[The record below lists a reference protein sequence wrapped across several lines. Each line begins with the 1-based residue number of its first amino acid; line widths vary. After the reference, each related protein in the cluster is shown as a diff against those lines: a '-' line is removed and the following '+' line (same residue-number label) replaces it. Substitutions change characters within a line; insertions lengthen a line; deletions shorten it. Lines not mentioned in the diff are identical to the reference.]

1 MPNSDYVCGQRRPRA
16 NHNQTFN
23 RARRLP
29 HSQQFSNCCVHH
41 TAPHRTAPHRSVP
54 RVWCK
59 AEPFRWCSTC
69 DDNESFT
76 RKQAKLL
83 SKAKK
88 ILKYFWSDRLLSLWF
103 VQVAWNL
110 LSFYLDQMYYIQY
123 IHIYMFYSNKL
134 VMHINVCVCVSSFSY
149 ALNLMESSLGEQ
161 SFYMFYSCKFVSYE
175 QMQVR
180 YICTCIYFLNLIEYS
195 LV

>member
-1 MPNSDYVCGQRRPRA
+1 MPNSDYVCGQRRPWA

-41 TAPHRTAPHRSVP
+41 TAPHHTAAYRECGGRQNLFGGVP
-54 RVWCK
+54 R
-59 AEPFRWCSTC
+59 AMTTS
-69 DDNESFT
+69 
-76 RKQAKLL
+76 
-83 SKAKK
+83 
-88 ILKYFWSDRLLSLWF
+88 LSLENRLNFCPKRKRYSNIFGQIDCCRCGSCKLPGIYWAF
-103 VQVAWNL
+103 TWIRCTIYNI
-110 LSFYLDQMYYIQY
+110 Y
-123 IHIYMFYSNKL
+123 IYMFYSNKL

-175 QMQVR
+175 
-180 YICTCIYFLNLIEYS
+180 
-195 LV
+195 